1 MKLKEVRYMEC
12 KCIARVLIKCDKQGN
27 NWRIPK
33 SQISSV
39 RLIVTLLHDFVFAF
53 ETRTQI
59 TLERLSR
66 ILGVASHVFVNSIVQ
81 LRSDFLTNIM
91 DAFLSGTMCNIFV
104 HPNQMRRWRRWKR
117 WKRADGKEETGGSC

>member
-1 MKLKEVRYMEC
+1 MKFKEVRYMEC

-27 NWRIPK
+27 NWRSPK

-39 RLIVTLLHDFVFAF
+39 RLIVTSLHDFVFGF

-117 WKRADGKEETGGSC
+117 WKRADGKDETGGSC